1 MRHILVATVAI
12 AAMTASA
19 SASLLMSD
27 DFNAYTVGNLA
38 GQGGWTAHSGVGSN
52 PVQVV
57 PGTPPSDREIQLTQ
71 ASGSREDVSK
81 PLGLA
86 MAAGDKW
93 YAGFT
98 VVVNG
103 PVTSSDY
110 FAHFFQELSGTFY
123 FPSKVGVTTKTGS
136 DYTFY
141 LHQGSGSGNPGSPSG
156 TTQPWPT
163 GFSFGTPH
171 RLVVSYEY
179 STGLGELW
187 VDPDCSAGPDG
198 NPKITVLNGPS
209 AGIEADRYAFRQG
222 SNTAGSQLVDDVYVA
237 TTWREACVPEPATM
251 GFLAAAGLMLVGCRR
266 RAL

>member
-1 MRHILVATVAI
+1 MRSILAVTIVI

-27 DFNAYTVGNLA
+27 DFNAYTIGNLA
-38 GQGGWTAHSGVGSN
+38 GQGGWTAHSASGTN

-57 PGTPPSDREIQLTQ
+57 PGTPPSDKEIQLFQ
-71 ASGSREDVSK
+71 GSGSREDVYK
-81 PLGLA
+81 PLGMA
-86 MAAGDKW
+86 MGPGDKW

-98 VVVNG
+98 VVVSG
-103 PVTSSDY
+103 PVDSNDY
-110 FAHFFQELSGTFY
+110 FAHFFQYYSGQYY

-187 VDPDCSAGPDG
+187 VDPDCAAGPDG
-198 NPKITVLNGPS
+198 NPKITVVNS
-209 AGIEADRYAFRQG
+209 ASALIEADRYAFRQG
-222 SNTAGSQLVDDVYVA
+222 GNAAGSQLVDDVNVA
-237 TTWREACVPEPATM
+237 TTWMEACVPEPATI
-251 GFLAAAGLMLVGCRR
+251 GLLAAGLMWVGRRR